1 MSWQVIAI
9 ADWQPWKHVSFT
21 GGLRVLGIDYRDG
34 EGTDLFAYDLTMW
47 GPVLGVSVK
56 W

>member
-1 MSWQVIAI
+1 MPAGLI

-21 GGLRVLGIDYRDG
+21 GGLRALGIDYRDG
-34 EGTDLFAYDLTMW
+34 EGTDLFAYDITMW
-47 GPVLGVSVK
+47 WPVLGVSIK